1 MLQLQCYAQLN
12 RKPERDDEC
21 KTTSFIERY
30 NPHDPLYKKV
40 DDVIVSIKVV
50 IWLSLLLMFFL
61 QFKLLVPIYA
71 AIYEHQKNAF
81 SYSWAVIYISVLI
94 FALVLAEDIDSNLL
108 NLDSSSSND
117 YKEVIVGV
125 YISWVFG
132 LLGALW
138 FPKHIR
144 FPVPVL
150 TELFNILHLIKTRV
164 FVVLTFITQ
173 SLCIWIIFCLIQL
186 LTVHAVFFL
195 VAILAKP
202 VVVIVSLA
210 YILMFVAL
218 AVSGTS
224 VMLEVLSLRRI
235 SPHRVRISRNSY
247 KRDIFNFITSLLLP
261 IFIIAVLIVTYE
273 FADKLGSTLD
283 ITEVPAT
290 IAGVVSTAVLF
301 VLSVAI
307 RKKKFRQIFN
317 EVEDESQHKFLYD
330 DNHNTLSEDYTSI
343 NDS

>member
-1 MLQLQCYAQLN
+1 M
-12 RKPERDDEC
+12 
-21 KTTSFIERY
+21 
-30 NPHDPLYKKV
+30 YKKV

-71 AIYEHQKNAF
+71 AIYEHQKNTF

-125 YISWVFG
+125 YISWMLG
-132 LLGALW
+132 LLGAVW
-138 FPKHIR
+138 FPKHIK

-150 TELFNILHLIKTRV
+150 TELFDILHLIKTRV

-186 LTVHAVFFL
+186 LTVHVVFFL

-224 VMLEVLSLRRI
+224 IMLEVLSLRRI
-235 SPHRVRISRNSY
+235 SPHRVWISGNSY

-261 IFIIAVLIVTYE
+261 ILIIAVLIATYE

-283 ITEVPAT
+283 ITDVPAT
-290 IAGVVSTAVLF
+290 IAGIVSTAVLF

-317 EVEDESQHKFLYD
+317 EVEDESRHKFLYD
-330 DNHNTLSEDYTSI
+330 DNHNTLSEDYASI